1 MAEVAGNGRGPSH
14 TITALVEDKPG
25 VLARIAGLFSR
36 RGFNISNLSVG
47 HSESPGLS
55 RMTFVVEGDEWVVEQ
70 VMKQLYKLIDVVRV
84 TDISAE
90 SIVVRELALVKVKS
104 NAATRPEVMQI
115 VDIFRANIVDVS
127 KDSVTIEVAGDEEKI
142 DALLRLLHPFGIR
155 ETMRTGRIAMTR
167 GGAATGA
174 KPTASTVDHSAP
186 DTEVV
191 P

>member
-1 MAEVAGNGRGPSH
+1 MAQLETEYH

-25 VLARIAGLFSR
+25 VLARVAGMFSR

-70 VMKQLYKLIDVVRV
+70 VAKQLYKLIDVVRV
-84 TDISAE
+84 SDISEDA
-90 SIVVRELALVKVKS
+90 IVVRELALVKVRS
-104 NAATRPEVMQI
+104 SPETRPEIMQI
-115 VDIFRANIVDVS
+115 VDIFRANIVDVAN
-127 KDSVTIEVAGDEEKI
+127 DALIIEVTGDEEKI
-142 DALLRLLHPFGIR
+142 DALLQLLKPFTIK
-155 ETMRTGRIAMTR
+155 ETMRTGRVAMTR
-167 GGAATGA
+167 GSAATGSKKTRA
-174 KPTASTVDHSAP
+174 DKTDHNAP

>member
-1 MAEVAGNGRGPSH
+1 MAQLATEYH

-25 VLARIAGLFSR
+25 VLARVAGMFSR

-70 VMKQLYKLIDVVRV
+70 VAKQLYKLIDVVRV
-84 TDISAE
+84 SDISEDA
-90 SIVVRELALVKVKS
+90 IVVRELALVKVKS
-104 NAATRPEVMQI
+104 SPETRPEIMQI
-115 VDIFRANIVDVS
+115 VDIFRANIVDVAN
-127 KDSVTIEVAGDEEKI
+127 DALIIEVTGDEEKI
-142 DALLRLLHPFGIR
+142 DALLQLLKPFTIK
-155 ETMRTGRIAMTR
+155 ETMRTGRVAMTR
-167 GGAATGA
+167 GSAATGS
-174 KPTASTVDHSAP
+174 KKTRVDKTDHNAP